1 MTVPSESRKPYQG
14 PVRAVIFDSL
24 ETHFPFYRPRPFDFP
39 RSLARTLAVLDSGWI
54 QLAGMPA
61 ARWNSRVDGRQAD
74 RSLPGKNLGPCQPHG

>member
-39 RSLARTLAVLDSGWI
+39 RSFPRSLARTLAVLDSGWI

-61 ARWNSRVDGRQAD
+61 ARRNSRAR
-74 RSLPGKNLGPCQPHG
+74 